1 MRGNNSFFAPTSAV
15 IRQRSS
21 LLLRP
26 NTADTM
32 DSEEIIAYVREKCRF
47 YAADIYSWLRVVL
60 DFALDEDELACSEDG
75 ATVDVD
81 GRSVI
86 VRSESAPWYN

>member
-1 MRGNNSFFAPTSAV
+1 M
-15 IRQRSS
+15 
-21 LLLRP
+21 RP